1 MFGLLGSDMVLYFQS
16 LQLRDGEGRRNTK
29 IYRSDVSADIGDRK
43 MDTSLMNGDD
53 LITGSEFGVEDVRV
67 TLRDSR

>member
-1 MFGLLGSDMVLYFQS
+1 
-16 LQLRDGEGRRNTK
+16 
-29 IYRSDVSADIGDRK
+29 
-43 MDTSLMNGDD
+43 MDTSLVNGDD